1 MDILVLLAAM
11 IFFIW
16 FGWHM
21 REVVAK
27 HKMQKLLEYAQQMEE
42 DDDDLPDNYI
52 RIVIEKHDET
62 FFVYE
67 EENKT
72 FLAQATS
79 KEDLDKSL
87 RSRFP
92 GKLFAVKEENLIEV
106 GFLS

>member
-1 MDILVLLAAM
+1 MEGFLILLGAT

-21 REVVAK
+21 REQYAK
-27 HKMQKLLEYAQQMEE
+27 YRMHKFLEHVMHNEE
-42 DDDDLPDNYI
+42 DELPDNYI
-52 RIVIEKHDET
+52 RVIIEKHNDT

-67 EENKT
+67 EDNKT
-72 FLAQATS
+72 FLAQATT

-87 RSRFP
+87 RARFP
-92 GKLFAVKEENLIEV
+92 GKMFAVKEENLIEV